1 MKRKLPLTA
10 EITLESKEDQWR
22 LLINGLIKELKT
34 SGVIT
39 ISPEHKVRV
48 QLEIKNIIPP
58 EYSLTTLLH
67 QVESS
72 LGREASSGIERIITM
87 VSNKLEKNKWIFIGK
102 VAGNNNA
109 SIIIIYYEFLNIFV
123 YSQKLKEENNK
134 KFLPNFTQN

>member
-1 MKRKLPLTA
+1 MKGKLPRTA

-58 EYSLTTLLH
+58 EHSLTIVLN
-67 QVESS
+67 QIDSS
-72 LGREASSGIERIITM
+72 LGKEASSGIERISTM
-87 VSNKLEKNKWIFIGK
+87 ISNKLEKNKWIFIGEMT
-102 VAGNNNA
+102 GSNNTP
-109 SIIIIYYEFLNIFV
+109 IIIIYYEFLDIFV
-123 YSQKLKEENNK
+123 YSQKLKEENDK
-134 KFLPNFTQN
+134 KFLPNFRQN